1 MASEKNDALRARTV
15 EGSVNYYQNHKC
27 KGTAADRG
35 LAERLGGCEYNIIN
49 NSDQHEVY
57 LRDLRRSDHIV
68 DHKGRHTV
76 HLFGARRRKFS
87 GDERGMV
94 SESMRH
100 PEPHPREG
108 GRSQRRLETQMA
120 QLENYNSYAG
130 FQHRTQGTFSHAP
143 PSKKYH
149 VHNAKYAN
157 EVEKLQASVT
167 PKAAWLERR
176 GEVMTHSKSAPSVSI
191 SDPAASLNRAVREDV
206 RKEVSQRQLESA
218 HVAPRMC
225 ANTFSTSM
233 DAHPLGQQISGSQ
246 RFCSVNRVENHDFGV
261 TRKNNH
267 FSSHDK
273 LTRADPFYM
282 RPREGITNNS
292 VKYDIV
298 SNERRWFK
306 Y

>member
-15 EGSVNYYQNHKC
+15 EGSVNFYQNHKC

-35 LAERLGGCEYNIIN
+35 LAERLSGCEYNIIS

-68 DHKGRHTV
+68 DGKGRHTA
-76 HLFGARRRKFS
+76 HFFGARRRKFS
-87 GDERGMV
+87 GDERGMI
-94 SESMRH
+94 SETMRH
-100 PEPHPREG
+100 PEPHPRENV
-108 GRSQRRLETQMA
+108 RAQRRLETQLA
-120 QLENYNSYAG
+120 QLENHSSYAG
-130 FQHRTQGTFSHAP
+130 FQQRTQGTFSQAP
-143 PSKKYH
+143 PVKKYH
-149 VHNAKYAN
+149 VHNARYAN
-157 EVEKLQASVT
+157 EVEKLQPSIT
-167 PKAAWLERR
+167 SKGAWLERR
-176 GEVMTHSKSAPSVSI
+176 GEIVTHSKSAPSLSI
-191 SDPAASLNRAVREDV
+191 ADPASSLSRAVREDI
-206 RKEVSQRQLESA
+206 RKDVSQRQLESA
-218 HVAPRMC
+218 HVAPRMT
-225 ANTFSTSM
+225 ANTLSASM
-233 DAHPLGQQISGSQ
+233 DAVPLGQHIANKQ
-246 RFCSVNRVENHDFGV
+246 RSCSVNRVENHDFGI

-267 FSSHDK
+267 FSSQDK